1 MRQETIDR
9 IRKFTTDRE
18 WEQYHT
24 PANLAKS
31 ISIEAAELLECFQWS
46 DTDYD
51 LEHVKKELA
60 DVNSLTEK
68 FRTLDSKR
76 DDVQKAFSED
86 EVKVFYTKLAAL
98 RSLLLKCKVQNR
110 VLTDYV
116 NIARDFIKDVV
127 DKALPQTRNKSYSRT
142 GKIVQPQPVSVVVN
156 QLF

>member
-1 MRQETIDR
+1 MEISKSDFEAILQDEDKVLSELYEKQEAVKQSVIDR
-9 IRKFTTDRE
+9 NWD
-18 WEQYHT
+18 
-24 PANLAKS
+24 
-31 ISIEAAELLECFQWS
+31 LLVP
-46 DTDYD
+46 
-51 LEHVKKELA
+51 LLA

-76 DDVQKAFSED
+76 DAAQKAFSED
-86 EVKVFYTKLAAL
+86 EIKTFYTKLAAL

>member
-1 MRQETIDR
+1 MEISKSDFEAILQDEDKVLSELYEKQEAVKQSVIDR
-9 IRKFTTDRE
+9 NWD
-18 WEQYHT
+18 
-24 PANLAKS
+24 
-31 ISIEAAELLECFQWS
+31 LLVP
-46 DTDYD
+46 
-51 LEHVKKELA
+51 LLA

-76 DDVQKAFSED
+76 DEVQKAFSED

>member
-1 MRQETIDR
+1 MEISKSDFEAILQDEDKVLSELYEKQEAVKQSVIDR
-9 IRKFTTDRE
+9 N
-18 WEQYHT
+18 W
-24 PANLAKS
+24 
-31 ISIEAAELLECFQWS
+31 ELLVP
-46 DTDYD
+46 
-51 LEHVKKELA
+51 LLA

-76 DDVQKAFSED
+76 DAAQKTFSED
-86 EVKVFYTKLAAL
+86 EIKTFYNKLAAL

>member
-1 MRQETIDR
+1 MEISKSDFEAILQDEDKVLSELYEKQEAVKQSVIDR
-9 IRKFTTDRE
+9 NWD
-18 WEQYHT
+18 
-24 PANLAKS
+24 
-31 ISIEAAELLECFQWS
+31 LLVP
-46 DTDYD
+46 
-51 LEHVKKELA
+51 LLA

-76 DDVQKAFSED
+76 YDVQKAFSED

>member
-1 MRQETIDR
+1 MEISKSDFEAILQDEDKVLSELYEKQEAVKQSVIDR
-9 IRKFTTDRE
+9 NWD
-18 WEQYHT
+18 
-24 PANLAKS
+24 
-31 ISIEAAELLECFQWS
+31 LLVP
-46 DTDYD
+46 
-51 LEHVKKELA
+51 LLA

-76 DDVQKAFSED
+76 DDVQKAFSDD
-86 EVKVFYTKLAAL
+86 EIKTFYTKLAAL

>member
-1 MRQETIDR
+1 MEISKSDFEAILQDEDKVLSELYEKQEAVKQSVIDR
-9 IRKFTTDRE
+9 NWD
-18 WEQYHT
+18 
-24 PANLAKS
+24 
-31 ISIEAAELLECFQWS
+31 LLVP
-46 DTDYD
+46 
-51 LEHVKKELA
+51 LLA

-68 FRTLDSKR
+68 FRALDSKR

>member
-1 MRQETIDR
+1 MEISKSDFEAILQDEDKVLSELYEKQEAVKQSVIDR
-9 IRKFTTDRE
+9 NWD
-18 WEQYHT
+18 
-24 PANLAKS
+24 
-31 ISIEAAELLECFQWS
+31 LLVP
-46 DTDYD
+46 
-51 LEHVKKELA
+51 LLA